1 MQPRSPAR
9 RRVLTPARLRVLT
22 PARHRVQAGFTL
34 MEVLVALAVFAI
46 SVVGLVALESRSIES
61 QRASREIREA
71 ERIAQ
76 EVMADLQGRGFLQ
89 LLQQDFAGGFN
100 PSFPYD
106 DQLVAPNLRQRDMSR
121 PPADIPP
128 GEDVVGSVRNSF
140 VVFRGVDWVT
150 TPGSVPGNPP
160 IVDALDPDNEIGFVN
175 ALELDVVVMWI
186 DHTNPAYP
194 PPDDLSVTDLVPRMT
209 DPEDPEFRP
218 YVGNVRLRTIRVNDV
233 ALANAEGGT
242 TGP

>member
-1 MQPRSPAR
+1 VKAPAR
-9 RRVLTPARLRVLT
+9 RSPPGSAARRG
-22 PARHRVQAGFTL
+22 QAGFTL

-76 EVMADLQGRGFLQ
+76 EAMADLRSRGFLQ
-89 LLQQDFAGGFN
+89 LLQQDFAGGPN
-100 PSFPYD
+100 PPFPYD
-106 DQLVAPNLRQRDMSR
+106 DQLVAPATRLRDMSR

-128 GEDVVGSVRNSF
+128 EEDVVGSVRGSF
-140 VVFRGVDWVT
+140 IVMRRVDWVID
-150 TPGSVPGNPP
+150 PAAPPANPP
-160 IVDALDPDNEIGFVN
+160 NVDPLDPANELGLVDALE
-175 ALELDVVVMWI
+175 LEVVVMWI

-194 PPDDLSVTDLVPRMT
+194 PPADLAVTDLVPAMT

-218 YVGNVRLRTIRVNDV
+218 YVGNVRLRTVRVNDV
-233 ALANAEGGT
+233 VVDAAAGAT
-242 TGP
+242 T